1 MKRLIA
7 TALMLAATTAAAC
20 AQAPA
25 AGDPHHPPQTAA
37 PAQAAPGQPGMGGS
51 QGMMG
56 DMPMMSMMHDMMRE
70 MMRDMPMMNMM
81 RMMRSMGMMGPGTAG
96 AMATIERVEGR
107 IAFLRAEL
115 KISEA
120 QASAWNAF
128 ADALRANAQKLG
140 QVRAAM
146 MPQPGST
153 TPQVPTLVERLDL
166 QERWLAARLEGI
178 RAIKAAFT
186 TLYATLSDD
195 QKKTAG
201 ELLAP
206 HMGMMGTMGMMR
218 GQMRPGPMQPGQMPQ
233 PPR

>member
-1 MKRLIA
+1 MKRLMV
-7 TALMLAATTAAAC
+7 TALMLAATMAAAW
-20 AQAPA
+20 AQAP
-25 AGDPHHPPQTAA
+25 AGDPHHPPQAA
-37 PAQAAPGQPGMGGS
+37 TPTQPAPPAPGQPGMGGQ

-56 DMPMMSMMHDMMRE
+56 DMPMMSMMHD

-96 AMATIERVEGR
+96 ALIDRVEGR

-115 KISEA
+115 KITDA
-120 QASAWNAF
+120 QASAWNGF
-128 ADALRANAQKLG
+128 ADALRTNAQKLA

-146 MPQPGST
+146 MPQPGSA
-153 TPQVPTLVERLDL
+153 QHQAPTLAERLDL

-178 RAIKAAFT
+178 RAIKAAYV

-206 HMGMMGTMGMMR
+206 HMGMAGMMGMMGMMR
-218 GQMRPGPMQPGQMPQ
+218 GQMQPGPMQPGQAPQ
-233 PPR
+233 PRQ